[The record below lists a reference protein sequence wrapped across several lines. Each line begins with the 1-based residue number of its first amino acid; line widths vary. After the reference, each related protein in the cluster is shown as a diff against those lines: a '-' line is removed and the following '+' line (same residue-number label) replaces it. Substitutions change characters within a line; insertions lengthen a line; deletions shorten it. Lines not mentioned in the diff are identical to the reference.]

1 MTTLYDP
8 LVYDRTKPVGSYWE
22 TTVTLDSTIYTPLSQ
37 EHQCDVAIIG
47 GGITG
52 LSAALHLARD
62 HHIHAHILEAGTP
75 AWGAS
80 GRNGGFCCIG
90 STRLS
95 NQALL
100 KTFGREE
107 TYRYFQDQWDGTR
120 LVRQLAESEQ
130 LDIDI
135 QGDGEIESAHH
146 PSRWADLEEE
156 YEFLTDVA
164 AYPCQLWTQK
174 DLSEY
179 GFSSPEAHGALH
191 VGVGF
196 GINPMKYSLGLA
208 QAAQKRG
215 TTIHA
220 HSPVVAWEKQGTWHL
235 LHTPSGMLRAKTVVV
250 ATNGYTDDRLHR
262 GFSDRLLPTLSNI
275 LTTRPLTQAE
285 QEAQGWRTETP
296 IFDTRNLLFYYRL
309 LKDGR
314 FLFGSRGGTIGNEAE
329 RDRRRRE
336 MTHRFR
342 QMFPHWREVE
352 ITHFWNG
359 LVCLS
364 AALTPHVGQL
374 SEDASVF
381 YGLAYHGNGIA
392 TGTWSGRAIAQ
403 LVTGQVQPKT
413 LCAVVRQ
420 PLKKFPLPSL
430 RIWYLRAAYTGYR
443 LKDALP

>member
-1 MTTLYDP
+1 MTTLYDA
-8 LVYDRTKPVGSYWE
+8 LVYDRTSPIGSYWE
-22 TTVTLDSTIYTPLSQ
+22 TTVTPPPTAYAPLTHDQ
-37 EHQCDVAIIG
+37 NCDVAIIG

-62 HHIHAHILEAGTP
+62 RHLHVHILEAGTP

-95 NQALL
+95 NSTLL

-107 TYRYFQDQWDGTR
+107 THRYFQDQRDGTH
-120 LVRQLAESEQ
+120 LVRELAASEQ
-130 LDIDI
+130 LDIDL

-146 PSRWADLEEE
+146 PSRWADLEAT

-164 AYPCQLWTQK
+164 DYPCHLWPQK
-174 DLSEY
+174 DLADY
-179 GFSSPEAHGALH
+179 AFRSPEAYGALH

-208 QAAQKRG
+208 QAAQQRG
-215 TTIHA
+215 ATIHA
-220 HSPVVAWEKQGTWHL
+220 HSPVVAWEKHGAWHV
-235 LHTPSGMLRAKTVVV
+235 LHTPTGTLRAKTVVV
-250 ATNGYTDDRLHR
+250 ATNGYTDDRLHPDL
-262 GFSDRLLPTLSNI
+262 SDRLLPVLSNI
-275 LTTRPLTQAE
+275 ITTRPLTQTE
-285 QEAQGWRTETP
+285 QEAQGWHTETP
-296 IFDTRNLLFYYRL
+296 VFDTRNLLFYYRL

-314 FLFGSRGGTIGNEAE
+314 FLFGSRGGTIGSGAE
-329 RDRRRRE
+329 GDRRRRE
-336 MTHRFR
+336 MTRRF
-342 QMFPHWREVE
+342 QQLFPHWSHVE

-359 LVCLS
+359 LVCFS
-364 AALTPHVGQL
+364 AALTPHIGRL
-374 SEDASVF
+374 PEDPSVF
-381 YGLAYHGNGIA
+381 YGLAYHGNGNA
-392 TGTWSGRAIAQ
+392 TATWSGRTLSQ
-403 LVTGQVQPKT
+403 LITGQLQPEN

-443 LKDALP
+443 IKDALP